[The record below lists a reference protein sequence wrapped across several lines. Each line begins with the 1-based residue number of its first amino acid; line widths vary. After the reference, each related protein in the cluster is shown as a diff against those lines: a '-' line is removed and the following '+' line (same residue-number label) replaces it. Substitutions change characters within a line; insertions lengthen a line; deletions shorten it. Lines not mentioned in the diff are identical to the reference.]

1 MDEGRSLPVVV
12 GERIEPQPSRHRVS
26 RERESDMPNQLRN
39 RGTIRFA
46 LASVF
51 AFVLVAGTVA
61 VAIPAWSQ
69 TTTQEQEIT
78 AIEEEDAQVVVG
90 RGGRAGRAGRAGMF
104 ETMAAYFRGGEGP
117 QAGMR
122 GRRGGMPGAMGGRH
136 SGFAAGTQGRRS
148 GLAGGPM
155 GARRGL
161 AGIGGGRF
169 DLASR
174 ALGRAEEISLTD
186 VQRQGIEEARDAHRR
201 QQIERDAATK
211 LMGLDLAEMLGDDSA
226 DLAAVEQKMN
236 EAAGLRVQ
244 EQMAA
249 LRYQR
254 SVKGILG
261 AEQIEQL
268 NDFSNRT
275 ARRRPTDERRPRTRG
290 QR

>member
-1 MDEGRSLPVVV
+1 ML
-12 GERIEPQPSRHRVS
+12 
-26 RERESDMPNQLRN
+26 NQLNN
-39 RGTIRFA
+39 RGAIRFA
-46 LASVF
+46 LAGVF
-51 AFVLVAGTVA
+51 ALVIVAGTVA
-61 VAIPAWSQ
+61 AAVPAWSQ
-69 TTTQEQEIT
+69 TTTQEQEAA
-78 AIEEEDAQVVVG
+78 AIEEENAQVVVG
-90 RGGRAGRAGRAGMF
+90 RGVRTGRAGRPGMF
-104 ETMAAYFRGGEGP
+104 EAMAAYFRGGAGP

-122 GRRGGMPGAMGGRH
+122 GRGAGMAGQMMGRRGGMPGAQAGMMGRGA
-136 SGFAAGTQGRRS
+136 GFAAGAQGRRP
-148 GLAGGPM
+148 GMAGGPM
-155 GARRGL
+155 DARRGR
-161 AGIGGGRF
+161 AGFGGGRF

-174 ALGRAEEISLTD
+174 ALGRADEISLTD
-186 VQRQGIEEARDAHRR
+186 VQKQGIEEARDAHRR
-201 QQIERDAATK
+201 QQIERDASMK
-211 LMGLDLAEMLGDDSA
+211 LMGLDLAELLGDDGA